1 MLLWLSYVVR
11 PLADAT
17 KPDSFADWN
26 VVNYLL
32 IKHDNKSAAIP
43 ILVIYFLLF
52 ILMTV
57 SFLRLVHITVYD
69 PPYVPLGPAALRDRK
84 GYREKSEGKIW
95 SEENGIGTGEYDPRN
110 NSGGTS
116 PDIPGCNN
124 DPDSPGLE
132 LFYTKNIF
140 VCEMDGRPIWCSQCS
155 NWCALFDLCSQTSEK
170 LSGTLRSKMLISKQ
184 ETRSYSSR

>member
-1 MLLWLSYVVR
+1 MLPWLSYVVH
-11 PLADAT
+11 PLADTT
-17 KPDSFADWN
+17 KPNSFADLN

-32 IKHDNKSAAIP
+32 IKHDHKSAAIL
-43 ILVIYFLLF
+43 ILVVYFLLF

-57 SFLRLVHITVYD
+57 SFLRLVHITVYN

-84 GYREKSEGKIW
+84 GYKEKREGKIGL
-95 SEENGIGTGEYDPRN
+95 EGNGIGTGEYDPYN

-116 PDIPGCNN
+116 PDIPGPSN

-132 LFYTKNIF
+132 LFYTKDIF

-155 NWCALFDLCSQTSEK
+155 NWCALLICPWQTSDRI
-170 LSGTLRSKMLISKQ
+170 LRSKMLISKQ
-184 ETRSYSSR
+184 ETGSYSSR